1 MENIQFFMVVQRKQA
16 IGGTGFLPSTV
27 SLIFLGTNFGN
38 ISQIV
43 RPGKHQ
49 FLPVFWVF
57 EGCFSAEDN
66 HLHEAKRRQTDYT
79 LSGPRILILI
89 YLYSLYIFIYS
100 CILYIIYNCTC
111 MICIYI
117 YIPFLV
123 FEELSCTWTKWIL
136 LCSQGDVG
144 DSYPSD
150 GGKGARTGGSA
161 RTVTCSPLTL
171 QTYYATC
178 QPY

>member
-117 YIPFLV
+117 YTIFSFWRTFLHVNKMDLAV
-123 FEELSCTWTKWIL
+123 FAGRRRRQLPKWRWKG
-136 LCSQGDVG
+136 SQN
-144 DSYPSD
+144 
-150 GGKGARTGGSA
+150 R
-161 RTVTCSPLTL
+161 R
-171 QTYYATC
+171 
-178 QPY
+178 